1 MTGTNLYRALRELL
15 PEAPL
20 LVATVISVQASTG
33 TSTVQYPGGNQQRVR
48 GTSAAATSQVFVRN
62 GIIENAA
69 PALTA
74 LTIEV

>member
-1 MTGTNLYRALRELL
+1 MNGTNLYRALRELL
-15 PEAPL
+15 PESPL
-20 LVATVISVQASTG
+20 LVATVISVQVAAG

-48 GTSAAATSQVFVRN
+48 GTGAAVSSQVFVRN
-62 GIIENAA
+62 GILENAA